1 VKVAVFSARNYDRE
15 FLSAANAARHE
26 IHFFEPHL
34 NETTASLAA
43 GFGAVC
49 VFVNDHVDAAVIAKL
64 ASLDIR
70 LIALR
75 CAGYNNVDLT
85 AAKKHRITVVRVPG
99 YSPFAVAEH
108 TLGLML
114 ALNRKLHRAYNRVRE
129 GNFALGGLLDSI
141 CTAKQPASSAPGKSE
156 PWLPKF

>member
-1 VKVAVFSARNYDRE
+1 MKVAMFSAGNYDRE
-15 FLSAANAARHE
+15 FLSTANAARHE

-49 VFVNDHVDAAVIAKL
+49 VFVNDYVNAAVIAKL

-75 CAGYNNVDLT
+75 CAGYNNV
-85 AAKKHRITVVRVPG
+85 AKK
-99 YSPFAVAEH
+99 
-108 TLGLML
+108 
-114 ALNRKLHRAYNRVRE
+114 
-129 GNFALGGLLDSI
+129 
-141 CTAKQPASSAPGKSE
+141 PASACISTKPKANGKRESFYE
-156 PWLPKF
+156 WDNHGPIVVAWS

>member
-1 VKVAVFSARNYDRE
+1 MKIAVFSAKKYDRE
-15 FLSAANAARHE
+15 FLSTANAARHE

-34 NETTASLAA
+34 KETTASLAA
-43 GFGAVC
+43 GFGSVG

-85 AAKKHRITVVRVPG
+85 AAKK
-99 YSPFAVAEH
+99 
-108 TLGLML
+108 
-114 ALNRKLHRAYNRVRE
+114 
-129 GNFALGGLLDSI
+129 
-141 CTAKQPASSAPGKSE
+141 PASACIWTRPKANGKRKSFYGWDNQE
-156 PWLPKF
+156 SIVACWG